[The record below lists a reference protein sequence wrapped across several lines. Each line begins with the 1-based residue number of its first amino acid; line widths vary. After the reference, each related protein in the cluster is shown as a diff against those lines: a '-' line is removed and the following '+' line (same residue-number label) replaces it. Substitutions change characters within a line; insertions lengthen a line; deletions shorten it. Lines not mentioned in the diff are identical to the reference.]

1 MFVAVYDTCVGV
13 IPTDA
18 SLEQKASGGRITTH
32 TLRVVQSESV
42 DSLAVFARSS
52 VYANHHSMRHSKH
65 EFEQGV

>member
-32 TLRVVQSESV
+32 TLRVVQSEIGRLISPGV
-42 DSLAVFARSS
+42 RVPAALAS
-52 VYANHHSMRHSKH
+52 
-65 EFEQGV
+65 